1 MRRRLIALSAVLAL
15 WVSGPAYAASPQY
28 LALGDSLARGV
39 QPIPSTGVL
48 VETDQGYVDDL
59 YGLYRLRHP
68 DLELAKL
75 GCSGETTGTMIAGGL
90 CSYPLGSQLAQ
101 AVQFL
106 QTHQVALV
114 TLTIG
119 GDNILRC
126 VSASGIDQTCITN
139 GIGAAAADLPQIL
152 AALRTAAGPDVPIVA
167 MNYND
172 PLLGLW
178 QFGPAGQMR
187 ASDSLQITLFFNS
200 LLEGI
205 YGGFHVP
212 VADVARAFGI
222 TDSKLLPFP
231 DVPVNVFLELRLTW
245 MSLSPPVG
253 PDIHPNA
260 VGYAV
265 IAGAFVQV
273 IGAPPVR
280 TGTARRA
287 RHGTSNSAPGLS
299 RPAAS

>member
-1 MRRRLIALSAVLAL
+1 MRRRLIALSGVLTL
-15 WVSGPAYAASPQY
+15 WASGSVYAASPYY

-39 QPIPSTGVL
+39 QPIPATGVL
-48 VETDQGYVDDL
+48 EETNQGYVDDL

-68 DLELAKL
+68 DLLLAKL

-90 CSYPLGSQLAQ
+90 CPYPMGSQLAQ
-101 AVQFL
+101 AVRFL
-106 QTHQVALV
+106 QTHEVALI

-126 VSASGIDQTCITN
+126 ISASGINQTCVTN
-139 GIGAAAADLPQIL
+139 GIGAAAADLPQIV
-152 AALRTAAGPDVPIVA
+152 AALRAAGPGIPIVA

-178 QFGPAGQMR
+178 VFGQAGQVL
-187 ASDSLQITLFFNS
+187 AGDSLQITLFFNT

-212 VADVARAFGI
+212 VADVARAFRI
-222 TDSKLLPFP
+222 TDFRLVPIV
-231 DVPVNVFLELRLTW
+231 DVPASVFLELTWTW
-245 MSLSPPVG
+245 MSLPPPLG

-260 VGYAV
+260 AGYEV
-265 IAGAFVQV
+265 IAGAFVQA
-273 IGAPPVR
+273 IG
-280 TGTARRA
+280 T
-287 RHGTSNSAPGLS
+287 N
-299 RPAAS
+299 